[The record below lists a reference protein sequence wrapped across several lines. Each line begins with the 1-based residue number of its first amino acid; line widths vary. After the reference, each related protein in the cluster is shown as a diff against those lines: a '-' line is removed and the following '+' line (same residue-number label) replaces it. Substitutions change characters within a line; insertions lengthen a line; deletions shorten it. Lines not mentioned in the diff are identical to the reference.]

1 MDTTA
6 LSAPGAA
13 GASSPPAGGPVL
25 VARGVRKA
33 YGDFVAV
40 QDVSF
45 AVGRGEIFALL
56 GPNGAGKTT
65 FLRMALD
72 ILKPDAGEL
81 TVLGRA
87 PSPQLKRRVGYLP
100 EERGLY
106 RKHRVRPVLEYLAEL
121 KGLKP
126 AEARP
131 RVRALLE
138 RVGLADWAEKKIGE
152 LSKGMQQKV
161 QFCGAIVGRPELLVL
176 DEPFSGL
183 DPVNT
188 RLLEDVLEEERRGG
202 ATVILSTHQI
212 AKVEQAC
219 DRALVIHRGRVV
231 LYGAVEQIIREHSA
245 EAYVVRT
252 RARLDGLPGV
262 ASVTRDGE
270 ADGRPAAGAAPP
282 EQRVVLAPGA
292 DPGAF
297 LSALGAGPEPVEA
310 FARERVPL
318 EEIFIRVVESSGE
331 SVRDLL
337 ADARRA
343 ELAAQA
349 KGAS

>member
-6 LSAPGAA
+6 TPPAAA
-13 GASSPPAGGPVL
+13 GEPVL
-25 VARGVRKA
+25 AARDVRKA

-40 QDVSF
+40 HDVSF
-45 AVGRGEIFALL
+45 TVGRGEIFALL

-72 ILKPDAGEL
+72 ILKPDSGEL
-81 TVLGRA
+81 MVLGHA
-87 PSPQLKRRVGYLP
+87 PSPQLKSRVGYLP

-126 AEARP
+126 AEARR

-188 RLLEDVLEEERRGG
+188 RLLEDVLEEERRRG

-212 AKVEQAC
+212 AKVEQVC

-252 RARLDGLPGV
+252 RARLEGLPGV
-262 ASVTRDGE
+262 ASVTRDGGR
-270 ADGRPAAGAAPP
+270 ADGPAGVGAAPP

-297 LSALGAGPEPVEA
+297 LSALVAGPEPVEA

>member
-1 MDTTA
+1 
-6 LSAPGAA
+6 
-13 GASSPPAGGPVL
+13 
-25 VARGVRKA
+25 VRKC

-40 QDVSF
+40 DDVSF
-45 AVGRGEIFALL
+45 DVQRGEIFALL

-65 FLRMALD
+65 LLRMALD
-72 ILKPDAGEL
+72 ILKPDSGEL
-81 TVLGRA
+81 AVLGQPPA
-87 PSPQLKRRVGYLP
+87 ADLKRRIGYLP

-106 RKHRVRPVLEYLAEL
+106 RKQRVRPVLEYLAAL
-121 KGLKP
+121 KGLAP
-126 AEARP
+126 AAARA
-131 RVRALLE
+131 RVGGLLE
-138 RVGLADWAEKKIGE
+138 RIGLGDWADKKIGE

-161 QFCGAIVGRPELLVL
+161 QFCGAVVGQPELLVL
-176 DEPFSGL
+176 DEPYSGL

-188 RLLEDVLEEERRGG
+188 RLLQDVIEEERRRG
-202 ATVILSTHQI
+202 ATVVLCTHQMS
-212 AKVEQAC
+212 KVEEEC

-231 LYGAVEQIIREHSA
+231 LYGGVDALIRQHSG

-252 RARLDGLPGV
+252 RARLEGLPGV
-262 ASVTRDGE
+262 AGVSPAGNGRDG
-270 ADGRPAAGAAPP
+270 GTAAVP

-292 DPGAF
+292 DPRAF
-297 LSALGAGPEPVEA
+297 LTALAALEAPVES

-337 ADARRA
+337 AEARRA

>member
-1 MDTTA
+1 MD
-6 LSAPGAA
+6 
-13 GASSPPAGGPVL
+13 SPTSTPRRDGGPVL
-25 VARGVRKA
+25 AAHAVRKC

-40 QDVSF
+40 DDVSF
-45 AVGRGEIFALL
+45 EVGRGEIFALL

-72 ILKPDAGEL
+72 ILKPDSGTLA
-81 TVLGRA
+81 VFGRA
-87 PSPQLKRRVGYLP
+87 PSAQLKSRIGYLP

-106 RKHRVRPVLEYLAEL
+106 RKQKVRPVLEYLAEL
-121 KGLKP
+121 KGLKR
-126 AEARP
+126 AAARA

-138 RVGLADWAEKKIGE
+138 RVGLAEWAERKIGE
-152 LSKGMQQKV
+152 LSKGMQQKA
-161 QFCGAIVGRPELLVL
+161 QFCGAIVAQPELLVL

-188 RLLEDVLEEERRGG
+188 RLLEEVLEEERRHG

-231 LYGAVEQIIREHSA
+231 LYGGVEQIIREHSA
-245 EAYVVRT
+245 DAYLVRT

-262 ASVTRDGE
+262 AGVTHDGDE
-270 ADGRPAAGAAPP
+270 AGAADPGGAAP
-282 EQRVVLAPGA
+282 HEQRVVLAPGA
-292 DPGAF
+292 DPRAF
-297 LSALGAGPEPVEA
+297 LTALVALDEPVES

-343 ELAAQA
+343 ELAALA

>member
-1 MDTTA
+1 MCSSDPT
-6 LSAPGAA
+6 
-13 GASSPPAGGPVL
+13 SPPASDPVL
-25 VARGVRKA
+25 VARDVRKT

-40 QDVSF
+40 DDVSF

-72 ILKPDAGEL
+72 ILKPDSGEL
-81 TVLGRA
+81 HVLGRP
-87 PSPQLKRRVGYLP
+87 PSPQLKSRIGYLP

-106 RKHRVRPVLEYLAEL
+106 RKHKVRPVLEYLAEL

-126 AEARP
+126 AAARS

-138 RVGLADWAEKKIGE
+138 RIGLAEWAEKKIGE

-161 QFCGAIVGRPELLVL
+161 QFCGAIVAQPEILVL

-188 RLLEDVLEEERRGG
+188 RLLEEILEEERRRG

-219 DRALVIHRGRVV
+219 DRALVMHRGRVV
-231 LYGAVEQIIREHSA
+231 LYGAVEQIIREHSS

-252 RARLDGLPGV
+252 RARLENLPGV
-262 ASVTRDGE
+262 VGVTRDGGE
-270 ADGRPAAGAAPP
+270 VHAGAGLPAAAGAASP

-292 DPGAF
+292 DPRAF
-297 LSALGAGPEPVEA
+297 LSALAALDEPVES

-337 ADARRA
+337 ADASRA